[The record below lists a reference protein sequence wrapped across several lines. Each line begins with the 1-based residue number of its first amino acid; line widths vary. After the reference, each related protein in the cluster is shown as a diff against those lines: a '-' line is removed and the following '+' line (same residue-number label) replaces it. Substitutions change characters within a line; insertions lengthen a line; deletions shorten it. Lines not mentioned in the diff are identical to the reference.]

1 MKQILHIKTVSKSQ
15 SSLNGH
21 LLLVLTIVM
30 MVSGCKSPSL
40 PSLPS
45 MPKIPLLNKSKQA
58 EPSPLVE
65 DSQTTPR
72 ELLTA
77 KLINKTPSEATPPI
91 TVGKLI
97 EFADRYLACD
107 CSEKRF
113 VKSWERIDD
122 GYRMVTNSGAVEP
135 VTLRCKMTDDKNT
148 CFLNEIDRGSQV
160 EPLDE
165 RFVPGGEFIEFM
177 YKNGLKC
184 ERVTPCTNLVQ

>member
-21 LLLVLTIVM
+21 LLLVLTIMM
-30 MVSGCKSPSL
+30 MVSGCKS

-45 MPKIPLLNKSKQA
+45 MPKIPLLNKSKQT
-58 EPSPLVE
+58 EPSRLVE

-135 VTLRCKMTDDKNT
+135 VTLR
-148 CFLNEIDRGSQV
+148 
-160 EPLDE
+160 
-165 RFVPGGEFIEFM
+165 
-177 YKNGLKC
+177 LK
-184 ERVTPCTNLVQ
+184 